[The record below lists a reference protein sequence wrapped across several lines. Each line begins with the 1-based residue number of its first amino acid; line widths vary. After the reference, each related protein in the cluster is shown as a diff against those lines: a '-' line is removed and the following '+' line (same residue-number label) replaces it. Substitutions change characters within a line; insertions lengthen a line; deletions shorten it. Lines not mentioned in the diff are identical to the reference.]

1 MRMSNAELQE
11 AILQTRWLEC
21 NSTGSTSTKAHVH
34 LVHLLEE
41 QRRRAQ
47 ERTELS
53 LVPMETTVERA
64 EFDARIQAQDPP
76 YWVDTS
82 E

>member
-11 AILQTRWLEC
+11 AIAHALQEVEDAPRPLEVDLI
-21 NSTGSTSTKAHVH
+21 VH
-34 LVHLLEE
+34 ARALLNE
-41 QRRRAQ
+41 QRRRA
-47 ERTELS
+47 EDRTELT
-53 LVPMETTVERA
+53 LAQMETTVERA